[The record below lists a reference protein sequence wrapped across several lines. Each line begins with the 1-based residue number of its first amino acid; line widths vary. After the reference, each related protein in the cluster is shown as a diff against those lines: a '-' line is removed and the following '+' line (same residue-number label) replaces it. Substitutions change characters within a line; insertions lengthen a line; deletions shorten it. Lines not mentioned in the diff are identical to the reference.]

1 VPRGF
6 VMDESRAART
16 ARRGLTAG
24 EPLVSTPL
32 VWVDETRSP
41 QPLASGDG
49 VAEPC
54 MVQERG
60 LDRVAR
66 WVAARR
72 ATDGRAPDIDEVN
85 AQLRS
90 AGTPHVW
97 PRVWTL
103 EGDGLADEIIRQRLA
118 HWLTRSAP
126 EGELRCGLARARSPA
141 GRQVLAAVVVDAVAD
156 LEPLPVRTRVGRWL
170 TLAAH
175 LLVPAEAARVVLLGP
190 DDSLR
195 SAPTTFADDQ
205 VRSVFSVDR
214 AGAWRIQLLATTAT
228 GPRPVL
234 EAWVFVDSEP
244 FAAAPAEQVPGEA
257 SSSAAVNDTDVL
269 LGSINAARSASGQA
283 PLARDAVLD
292 RVAAEHAR
300 AMRDRDTAAHDLGDG
315 SPEERAARA
324 GIMARRVGEN
334 VAHAR
339 DLRRAH
345 RALWV
350 SPSHRETLLSE
361 RFEAVGLGVA
371 TSPDGSVWLCELFAD
386 YGEAGNPPE

>member
-1 VPRGF
+1 
-6 VMDESRAART
+6 MAESSGLDG

-24 EPLVSTPL
+24 DPPTASSPL

-41 QPLASGDG
+41 QPLASNEG
-49 VAEPC
+49 VVEPC
-54 MVQERG
+54 TVQERG
-60 LDRVAR
+60 LERVAR

-72 ATDGRAPDIDEVN
+72 AADGRAPDVEEVN

-103 EGDGLADEIIRQRLA
+103 EGDGLADSIVQQRLT
-118 HWLTRSAP
+118 HWLARSAP
-126 EGELRCGLARARSPA
+126 EGERRCGLARARTPA

-156 LEPLPVRTRVGRWL
+156 LESVPVRTRVGRWL
-170 TLAAH
+170 TLTAH

-190 DDSLR
+190 DDGLR
-195 SAPTTFADDQ
+195 SVPTTFSDGQ
-205 VRSVFSVDR
+205 VRSAFSLDR

-244 FAAAPAEQVPGEA
+244 YSSMSAEQVPGEA
-257 SSSAAVNDTDVL
+257 PVSAAVNDTDVL
-269 LGSINAARSASGQA
+269 LGSINAARSASGRA
-283 PLARDAVLD
+283 PLVRDGALD
-292 RVAAEHAR
+292 HVAAEHAR

-315 SPEERAARA
+315 SPAERAVRA

>member
-1 VPRGF
+1 
-6 VMDESRAART
+6 M
-16 ARRGLTAG
+16 
-24 EPLVSTPL
+24 
-32 VWVDETRSP
+32 
-41 QPLASGDG
+41 
-49 VAEPC
+49 
-54 MVQERG
+54 QERG
-60 LDRVAR
+60 LEQVAR

-72 ATDGRAPDIDEVN
+72 AKDGRAPDVDEVN

-103 EGDGLADEIIRQRLA
+103 EGDGLGDEVVEQRLA
-118 HWLTRSAP
+118 HWLARSTP
-126 EGELRCGLARARSPA
+126 EGERRCGLGRARSA
-141 GRQVLAAVVVDAVAD
+141 TGREVLAAVVVDALAD
-156 LEPLPVRTRVGRWL
+156 LEPLPVRTRAGRWL

-195 SAPTTFADDQ
+195 SVPTTFADGRA
-205 VRSVFSVDR
+205 RSVFSLDR
-214 AGAWRIQLLATTAT
+214 AGAWRVQLLATTAT
-228 GPRPVL
+228 GPRPAL

-244 FAAAPAEQVPGEA
+244 YAAAPGDEVPGEA
-257 SSSAAVNDTDVL
+257 PASGAVNDTDVL

-283 PLARDAVLD
+283 PLARDGALD
-292 RVAAEHAR
+292 EVAAAHAR
-300 AMRDRDTAAHDLGDG
+300 AMRDRETAAHDLGDG
-315 SPEERAARA
+315 SPEVRAARA

-361 RFEAVGLGVA
+361 RFDSVGLGFA

>member
-1 VPRGF
+1 
-6 VMDESRAART
+6 
-16 ARRGLTAG
+16 
-24 EPLVSTPL
+24 
-32 VWVDETRSP
+32 
-41 QPLASGDG
+41 
-49 VAEPC
+49 
-54 MVQERG
+54 
-60 LDRVAR
+60 
-66 WVAARR
+66 
-72 ATDGRAPDIDEVN
+72 
-85 AQLRS
+85 
-90 AGTPHVW
+90 
-97 PRVWTL
+97 
-103 EGDGLADEIIRQRLA
+103 
-118 HWLTRSAP
+118 
-126 EGELRCGLARARSPA
+126 
-141 GRQVLAAVVVDAVAD
+141 VLAAVVVDAVAD
-156 LEPLPVRTRVGRWL
+156 LESLPVRTRVGRWL

-190 DDSLR
+190 DDSVR
-195 SAPTTFADDQ
+195 SVPTTFADDQ

-244 FAAAPAEQVPGEA
+244 FSAAPTEQVPGEA

-269 LGSINAARSASGQA
+269 LGSINAARSASGRA
-283 PLARDAVLD
+283 PLARDGVLD

-324 GIMARRVGEN
+324 GIVARRVGEN

-361 RFEAVGLGVA
+361 RFAAVGLGVA